1 MATFIVVFVDME
13 AKIRKPIE
21 FTGLSGNASMV
32 SYMMEKLLTTS
43 MIIRM
48 IIVYAIFRL

>member
-1 MATFIVVFVDME
+1 MATFIVVLVDME

-21 FTGLSGNASMV
+21 FTGLSGNASMA
-32 SYMMEKLLTTS
+32 SYLMEKLLTIS
-43 MIIRM
+43 MIIRR

>member
-1 MATFIVVFVDME
+1 MVTFSVVLVDME

-32 SYMMEKLLTTS
+32 SYLMEKLLTIS
-43 MIIRM
+43 MIIRT
-48 IIVYAIFRL
+48 IIVCVIFRL